1 MSNAAHAG
9 TSAVSLTFPDKNE
22 PICSRLL
29 ENLMAQ
35 CESEL
40 GWAGWAGW
48 VIPHIIGLALPQG
61 VFRPQLERVA
71 GARHEVRHHEHRGA
85 AAVARGHPLA
95 RGRHRHQQVE
105 VRRVPGLL
113 RGPGAD
119 NLRGSVVNTITRLMG
134 LSWSKWWYLN

>member
-1 MSNAAHAG
+1 MLAG
-9 TSAVSLTFPDKNE
+9 LS
-22 PICSRLL
+22 
-29 ENLMAQ
+29 
-35 CESEL
+35 
-40 GWAGWAGW
+40 WAGLGWAGW

-113 RGPGAD
+113 RGLGLGPGAD